1 MQTNYR
7 VRCNICGLDI
17 ESKNVLEHTSAKEHD
32 MKKTTLECELLNV
45 TSMKR
50 DLEDF
55 SLISMWIAG
64 TLGERQSDNLP
75 SKNDTLRDTL
85 TK

>member
-7 VRCNICGLDI
+7 VRCNICGLDF
-17 ESKNVLEHTSAKEHD
+17 ESKNVMEHTSAKEHD
-32 MKKTTLECELLNV
+32 LKKTALECELLNV

-55 SLISMWIAG
+55 SVISIWIAG
-64 TLGERQSDNLP
+64 LSH
-75 SKNDTLRDTL
+75 
-85 TK
+85 

>member
-7 VRCNICGLDI
+7 VKCNMCEINI
-17 ESKNVLEHTSAKEHD
+17 ESKHVLEHTSAKEHKL
-32 MKKTTLECELLNV
+32 KKTTLECELLNL

-55 SLISMWIAG
+55 SVISMWIAG
-64 TLGERQSDNLP
+64 LP
-75 SKNDTLRDTL
+75 QEEKNN
-85 TK
+85 

>member
-17 ESKNVLEHTSAKEHD
+17 ESKNVMEHTSAKEHD
-32 MKKTTLECELLNV
+32 LKKTALECELLNV
-45 TSMKR
+45 TPMKR

-55 SLISMWIAG
+55 SVISMWIAG
-64 TLGERQSDNLP
+64 LSH
-75 SKNDTLRDTL
+75 
-85 TK
+85 

>member
-17 ESKNVLEHTSAKEHD
+17 ESKNVMEHTSAKAHD
-32 MKKTTLECELLNV
+32 LKKTALECELLNV

-50 DLEDF
+50 DLEEF
-55 SLISMWIAG
+55 SVISMWIAG
-64 TLGERQSDNLP
+64 LSH
-75 SKNDTLRDTL
+75 
-85 TK
+85 

>member
-17 ESKNVLEHTSAKEHD
+17 ESKSVMEHTGAKEHD
-32 MKKTTLECELLNV
+32 LKKTALECELLNV

-50 DLEDF
+50 DLEGF
-55 SLISMWIAG
+55 SVISMWIAG
-64 TLGERQSDNLP
+64 LSH
-75 SKNDTLRDTL
+75 
-85 TK
+85 

>member
-1 MQTNYR
+1 
-7 VRCNICGLDI
+7 
-17 ESKNVLEHTSAKEHD
+17 

-55 SLISMWIAG
+55 SVISMWIAG